1 MTKKCMFIAQD
12 ENSDQ
17 QIKIN
22 FELNETDLT
31 FDIEFEPEIEMNSE
45 LGLSGQLVDIFL
57 SSLQIE
63 QLPESSENIEE

>member
-1 MTKKCMFIAQD
+1 MFIAQD